1 MSTAKKADYYSDSCS
16 STKILIV
23 KKQKILKQ

>member
-1 MSTAKKADYYSDSCS
+1 VA

-23 KKQKILKQ
+23 KRDKFFLLEIY